1 MMSFELIEEA
11 QGAKIKVVG
20 LGGAGGNAINNMIH
34 SGLAGVEFIAANTDV
49 QDLEKSAAPLKI
61 QIGYETTRGLGT
73 GANPHLGQQ
82 AAEESLEEIRKVIT
96 GADMVFI
103 TAGLGGGTGT
113 GAGPVVAEAA
123 KEQGS
128 LTVAV
133 VTKPFGFEGRR
144 RMKAAE
150 AGLKELKSQVDT
162 VITIPNDRLLAA
174 APKNALAIDMFKQAD
189 NVLLE
194 AVRGISDLIVVTGR
208 INADFNDVRSVMSE
222 RGLALMGTGSA
233 VGDDRAIA
241 AANLA
246 ISNPLLEDVSISG
259 ARGVL
264 LNITAGEDL
273 PMVDMQEAAS
283 LIQQEADEDAKV
295 IFGLV
300 IDSKLGDELR
310 VTVIATGIGPRE
322 EIMNQNDM
330 RLIKAEAIE
339 ELRSR
344 SSLEADLD
352 TPTYLRES
360 GPEMSDRLEEA
371 SRLDLS
377 DTEIPTFL
385 RRAAD

>member
-1 MMSFELIEEA
+1 
-11 QGAKIKVVG
+11 
-20 LGGAGGNAINNMIH
+20 
-34 SGLAGVEFIAANTDV
+34 
-49 QDLEKSAAPLKI
+49 
-61 QIGYETTRGLGT
+61 
-73 GANPHLGQQ
+73 
-82 AAEESLEEIRKVIT
+82 
-96 GADMVFI
+96 
-103 TAGLGGGTGT
+103 
-113 GAGPVVAEAA
+113 
-123 KEQGS
+123 
-128 LTVAV
+128 
-133 VTKPFGFEGRR
+133 
-144 RMKAAE
+144 
-150 AGLKELKSQVDT
+150 
-162 VITIPNDRLLAA
+162 LLAA

-194 AVRGISDLIVVTGR
+194 AVRGISDLIIVTGR

-233 VGDDRAIA
+233 VGDERAIEA
-241 AANLA
+241 ASLA

-264 LNITAGEDL
+264 VNITAGEDL

-300 IDSKLGDELR
+300 IDSKLADELR

-322 EIMNQNDM
+322 EIMNRNDM
-330 RLIKAEAIE
+330 RLIKEEAIE

-344 SSLEADLD
+344 NGLEADLD

>member
-1 MMSFELIEEA
+1 MMNFELVEEA

-61 QIGYETTRGLGT
+61 QIGCETTRGLGT

-82 AAEESLEEIRKVIT
+82 AAEESLEEIRKAIA

-150 AGLKELKSQVDT
+150 SGLKELKSQVDT

-208 INADFNDVRSVMSE
+208 INADFNDVRSIMSE

-233 VGDDRAIA
+233 VGDERAIEA
-241 AANLA
+241 ASLA

-264 LNITAGEDL
+264 VNITAGEDL
-273 PMVDMQEAAS
+273 PMIDMQEAAS

-300 IDSKLGDELR
+300 IDSKLADELR

-344 SSLEADLD
+344 NGLEADLD
-352 TPTYLRES
+352 TPTYLRE
-360 GPEMSDRLEEA
+360 GEPETGDHLEET